1 MSDPKQKTQFMIGNA
16 ILAVCMLMLIF
27 MGSLWQQLGP
37 MAMVLWVILA
47 AAGMYF
53 IMQDK
58 RDSNLPD

>member
-27 MGSLWQQLGP
+27 MGSLWQRLGP